1 MTLKYLMGLTFC
13 SVFIKETSFFQLA
26 DLDAQILVNH
36 SKLDELHERIE
47 RIRFPVQQK
56 LEEEKEKQNIN
67 VANEELCH

>member
-1 MTLKYLMGLTFC
+1 VECFERNP
-13 SVFIKETSFFQLA
+13 VFQLA

-56 LEEEKEKQNIN
+56 LDEVKEK
-67 VANEELCH
+67 